1 MGAIESSLTGSK
13 LMQTDMNFRTLAGSL
28 ALAAALLA
36 GSGCKELPGSPQAQ
50 GATIGGVGGA
60 VAGAAIGGSEH
71 RLLGAIIGGALGA
84 GGGYVI
90 GANSDKIRGKDR
102 EGAETAV
109 QNAQSSPATASQARA
124 ASTGDINSDGFV
136 TMDEMVAL
144 KSAGFSDQEIL
155 DRLKATGQVFE
166 LTAEQRDHLVSSG
179 LSRTLVNRIED
190 LNQDKRNELSTTHS
204 DVIGSSKP

>member
-1 MGAIESSLTGSK
+1 MGAMESSLTGSK
-13 LMQTDMNFRTLAGSL
+13 LMHTKFYLRTVAGSL
-28 ALAAALLA
+28 ALSAALLT
-36 GSGCKELPGSPQAQ
+36 GSGCKDLPGSPQAQ

-60 VAGAAIGGSEH
+60 VAGAAIGGSDH

-102 EGAETAV
+102 GGAETAV
-109 QNAQSSPATASQARA
+109 QKAQTSPATASQARA

-136 TMDEMVAL
+136 TMDEVAAL

-179 LSRTLVNRIED
+179 LSRSLVNRIED
-190 LNQDKRNELSTTHS
+190 LNRDKRDELSTTKS